1 VVIFRLAWRNLV
13 GAGIRTWLNV
23 VVLSFAFVAI
33 IGAQGLLEGMNQQAT
48 RAMIDAQYGGGQ
60 YWHEAYDPYNPLS
73 LADAHAPLPEGL
85 RSMIEAGS
93 ATPLLVVQGSIYPAG
108 RMRPV
113 LLKGIRPGQT
123 ILNIPS
129 QFLNQA
135 EFGTLPVIIGNRMAR
150 STGLKVGDYVTVQ
163 WRDRDGTFDAKDA
176 IVVQVMKT
184 TVPTIDNGQVWLP
197 LDQLQS
203 MTELLQEATLVV
215 LARTARE
222 APVVAGWIFR
232 DTEYLLRDIKVL
244 VQSKTIGSAIVYV
257 ILLFLA
263 MIAIFDTQVLSIF
276 RRKKEIGMLMALGLT
291 RYKVMGLFTIEG
303 ALHSVL
309 AALFGAI
316 YGIPLL
322 GYIARVGW
330 TLPENA
336 DNYGFAIGEK
346 LFPMYG
352 AGLVILTTALVFI
365 ITTIVSFLPTRKIAQ
380 LKPHDALR
388 GRLA

>member
-1 VVIFRLAWRNLV
+1 M
-13 GAGIRTWLNV
+13 GSGIRTWLNV
-23 VVLSFAFVAI
+23 IVLSLAFVAI
-33 IGAQGLLEGMNQQAT
+33 IGAQGLLEGMNRQAT
-48 RAMIDAQYGGGQ
+48 RAVIDAQYGGGQ
-60 YWHEAYDPYNPLS
+60 YWHNAYDPFNPLS
-73 LADAHAPLPEGL
+73 LADAHAPLPEE
-85 RSMIEAGS
+85 MQNVIDAGA
-93 ATPLLVVQGSIYPAG
+93 ATPLLIIQGSIYPAG

-113 LLKGIRPGQT
+113 LLKGIDPGQK
-123 ILNIPS
+123 ILKVPS
-129 QFLNQA
+129 HFLNDQDA
-135 EFGTLPVIIGNRMAR
+135 EALPIIIGNRMAA

-163 WRDRDGTFDAKDA
+163 WRDKDGTYDAEDA

-197 LDQLQS
+197 LAQLQS
-203 MTELLQEATLVV
+203 MTELEREVTLVV
-215 LARTARE
+215 LAQNAVDNPP
-222 APVVAGWIFR
+222 AAGWVFK
-232 DTEYLLRDIKVL
+232 DTDYLLSDIRVL
-244 VQSKTIGSAIVYV
+244 VQSKTVGSAIVYV

-291 RYKVMGLFTIEG
+291 RYKVMQLFTIEG
-303 ALHSVL
+303 ALHSLL
-309 AALFGAI
+309 AAVVGAL

-336 DNYGFAIGEK
+336 DTYGFAIGEK

-352 AGLVILTTALVFI
+352 AGLIIATTAIVFV
-365 ITTIVSFLPTRKIAQ
+365 ITTIVSFLPTRRIAQ

>member
-1 VVIFRLAWRNLV
+1 MVVLRLAWRNLV

-23 VVLSFAFVAI
+23 VVLSLAFVAI
-33 IGAQGLLEGMNQQAT
+33 IGAQGLLEGMNRQAT
-48 RAMIDAQYGGGQ
+48 RAMIAAQYGGGQ

-73 LADAHAPLPEGL
+73 LVDAHAALPEAMS
-85 RSMIEAGS
+85 SMIQSGE
-93 ATPLLVVQGSIYPAG
+93 ATPLLIVQGSIYPSG

-113 LLKGIRPGQT
+113 LLNGIDPSQR
-123 ILNIPS
+123 IIDIPS
-129 QFLNQA
+129 EFLDN
-135 EFGTLPVIIGNRMAR
+135 GDPTTLPVIIGNRMSA
-150 STGLKVGDYVTVQ
+150 STGLLVGDYVTIQ
-163 WRDRDGTFDAKDA
+163 WRDKDGTYDAKDA
-176 IVVQVMKT
+176 VVVQVMKT
-184 TVPTIDNGQVWLP
+184 TVPTVDNGQVWLP
-197 LDQLQS
+197 ILQLQR
-203 MTELLQEATLVV
+203 MTELEGEATLVIV
-215 LARTARE
+215 APRTVNIPEFAS
-222 APVVAGWIFR
+222 WTFR
-232 DTEYLLRDIKVL
+232 DTDYLLRDIRVL

-276 RRKKEIGMLMALGLT
+276 RRKKEIGMMMALGLT

-309 AALFGAI
+309 AALVGAL

-336 DNYGFAIGEK
+336 DGYGFAIGEK
-346 LFPMYG
+346 LFPLYG
-352 AGLVILTTALVFI
+352 VGLIITTTSLVFI
-365 ITTIVSFLPTRKIAQ
+365 MTAIVSFLPTRRIAR

-388 GRLA
+388 GTAR

>member
-1 VVIFRLAWRNLV
+1 
-13 GAGIRTWLNV
+13 
-23 VVLSFAFVAI
+23 
-33 IGAQGLLEGMNQQAT
+33 
-48 RAMIDAQYGGGQ
+48 
-60 YWHEAYDPYNPLS
+60 
-73 LADAHAPLPEGL
+73 
-85 RSMIEAGS
+85 
-93 ATPLLVVQGSIYPAG
+93 
-108 RMRPV
+108 
-113 LLKGIRPGQT
+113 
-123 ILNIPS
+123 
-129 QFLNQA
+129 
-135 EFGTLPVIIGNRMAR
+135 
-150 STGLKVGDYVTVQ
+150 
-163 WRDRDGTFDAKDA
+163 
-176 IVVQVMKT
+176 
-184 TVPTIDNGQVWLP
+184 
-197 LDQLQS
+197 
-203 MTELLQEATLVV
+203 
-215 LARTARE
+215 
-222 APVVAGWIFR
+222 
-232 DTEYLLRDIKVL
+232 
-244 VQSKTIGSAIVYV
+244 
-257 ILLFLA
+257 
-263 MIAIFDTQVLSIF
+263 
-276 RRKKEIGMLMALGLT
+276 MLMALGLT